1 MIEMVTRSVTVHNE
15 IQNVNLDQSL
25 VEDVGDGETLLVGDL
40 TEVCSPCVKSLG
52 HPQLGERLHQACL
65 KAGREAGEGIFRF
78 SNPHYVV
85 TQRITENLTW
95 EDREGLGQQQKAVEL
110 SPSIQ

>member
-1 MIEMVTRSVTVHNE
+1 MMEIIATVHNE
-15 IQNVNLDQSL
+15 ILDVDLDQSL

-40 TEVCSPCVKSLG
+40 TEVCSPSVKSLG

-65 KAGREAGEGIFRF
+65 KAGGEAGEGIIRF

-85 TQRITENLTW
+85 TQTRLAQLAGRPHKLT
-95 EDREGLGQQQKAVEL
+95 
-110 SPSIQ
+110 